1 MSYGIEI
8 LNNND
13 RIVIDTNYANFGFL
27 STSLSTATPGSSYPG
42 LAGTVSSDLI
52 VARANNTANGLVSR
66 SINSASWATSLEG
79 AASTTRYY
87 AIRRFDSLNPST
99 ASGYG
104 FAVYNTSSNVIFTSN
119 ITKNFEIVAVGT
131 FNSFVSNTI
140 QLNFPSNTGWYSN
153 FDKYYVV
160 VNNTRAQYELI
171 PSGVGFYAKFYR
183 VCYNYLW
190 ANSTHGRITVTSY
203 NYDGLSNLNFKIN
216 TDFHYMILKE
226 IP

>member
-27 STSLSTATPGSSYPG
+27 STTLSTATPGSSYPG
-42 LAGTVSSDLI
+42 LAGTVASDLI
-52 VARANNTANGLVSR
+52 VARANNSANGLVSR
-66 SINSASWATSLEG
+66 SISPNTWASTLEG
-79 AASTTRYY
+79 AASATRYY

-104 FAVYNTSSNVIFTSN
+104 FAVYTTTSNVIFTSN

-131 FNSFVSNTI
+131 LNSFASNTTK
-140 QLNFPSNTGWYSN
+140 LYFPSNTGWYSN

-160 VNNTRAQYELI
+160 VNNTLTYYILI
-171 PSGVGFYAKFYR
+171 PSGVGFLVNTYR
-183 VCYNYLW
+183 NSYDYTW
-190 ANSTHGRITVTSY
+190 ANSTHGRITIDSSY
-203 NYDGLSNLNFKIN
+203 YNGSAFTTLNR
-216 TDFHYMILKE
+216 DFHYMILKE
-226 IP
+226 LT